1 MGSVNYAESFINKPK
16 QMKKGN
22 RVKLVDTK
30 GLRGYEIMKQLKKG
44 GIYTIE
50 RIKPSGGLILEEVE
64 HPENMFG
71 ETQGIMKDRFKVV
84 KRKKKKKRIK

>member
-1 MGSVNYAESFINKPK
+1 MRIGD
-16 QMKKGN
+16 

-30 GLRGYEIMKQLKKG
+30 GLRGYEIMKQIKKG

-64 HPENMFG
+64 HPENLFG
-71 ETQGIMKDRFKVV
+71 VIQGIMKDRFKVIT
-84 KRKKKKKRIK
+84 RKKKKKT

>member
-1 MGSVNYAESFINKPK
+1 
-16 QMKKGN
+16 MKVGD

-50 RIKPSGGLILEEVE
+50 RIKRTGGLILEEVE
-64 HPENMFG
+64 HPENLFG
-71 ETQGIMKDRFKVV
+71 EIQGIMKDRFKVV
-84 KRKKKKKRIK
+84 ARKKRKKKI

>member
-1 MGSVNYAESFINKPK
+1 
-16 QMKKGN
+16 MKKGD
-22 RVKLVDTK
+22 RIKLVDTK
-30 GLRGYEIMKQLKKG
+30 GIEGYQIMKQVKKG

-71 ETQGIMKDRFKVV
+71 EIQGIMKDRFKLV
-84 KRKKKKKRIK
+84 KKRVSKKKN